1 MEALCLGF
9 MVVVVLVVSADSVD
23 SGTRASDSVVLLLR
37 IIPSCIRRDSVEGV
51 VVGRSSV
58 GRSSAPTVVVFPF
71 RTSDPA
77 REL

>member
-1 MEALCLGF
+1 
-9 MVVVVLVVSADSVD
+9 
-23 SGTRASDSVVLLLR
+23 VVLLLR

-58 GRSSAPTVVVFPF
+58 GRSSAPTVVAFPF